1 VDNSNSYSPDPQRPR
16 KKHLITPYV
25 HTPDSFYTL
34 ADGTT
39 EYRSPLSH
47 NQVKVETKNLSFMM
61 KSSIKKFKV
70 MLDILSEE
78 DYHKFGHAFMSM
90 IRDTSATMEEAIHY
104 IEQNIGEIQ
113 VSVIGHNQFPYK
125 AGAAINDKLEGV
137 NHAG

>member
-1 VDNSNSYSPDPQRPR
+1 M
-16 KKHLITPYV
+16 
-25 HTPDSFYTL
+25 
-34 ADGTT
+34 
-39 EYRSPLSH
+39 
-47 NQVKVETKNLSFMM
+47 ETKTLSFMM

-78 DYHKFGHAFMSM
+78 DYQKFGHAFMSM

-125 AGAAINDKLEGV
+125 AGAVINAKLEGG